1 MATNYLQAERMA
13 RAPRLPARE
22 RRRRIIE
29 AARSVFATAGY
40 ANVGTADLAKA
51 AGVSEP
57 AIYRYFASKRD
68 LFIASFGSAGERLV
82 ELWQRMAADVED
94 PLEILRSIALGYY
107 DHARSR
113 SDFMRLQFRALAESD
128 DPEIQEALRN
138 NFRALIR
145 FLTEALEEGKRRGLL
160 SQDVD
165 SATVAWQFL
174 SLGLALDMMYLL
186 GLGADLDRQQ
196 VERWSE
202 LFVRSLRPGREVD
215 LEEALQVVR
224 RALPLWQPLGRDMPG
239 ITESYTGVGSEAE
252 RGG

>member
-1 MATNYLQAERMA
+1 MA

-57 AIYRYFASKRD
+57 ALYRYFSSKRD
-68 LFIASFGSAGERLV
+68 LFVACLGSAGERLV
-82 ELWQRMAADVED
+82 ELWQRTAAEVDD
-94 PLEILRSIALGYY
+94 PLEILRSVALGYY

-128 DPEIQEALRN
+128 DPDVQEALRG
-138 NFRALIR
+138 NFRFLIR
-145 FLTEALEEGKRRGLL
+145 FLTDALEEGKRRGLV
-160 SQDVD
+160 SEDVD

-174 SLGLALDMMYLL
+174 SLGLSLDVMYLL
-186 GLGADLDRQQ
+186 GFGRGVDRQR
-196 VERWSE
+196 VERWSD
-202 LFVRSLRPGREVD
+202 FFARSLRPAPGVD
-215 LEEALQVVR
+215 LEKALQVVGR
-224 RALPLWQPLGRDMPG
+224 GLPLWQPLGRDMPPV
-239 ITESYTGVGSEAE
+239 IESYAGAGSEGE
-252 RGG
+252 RGR

>member
-1 MATNYLQAERMA
+1 MT

-57 AIYRYFASKRD
+57 ALYRYFSSKRD
-68 LFIASFGSAGERLV
+68 LFIACLGSAGERLV
-82 ELWQRMAADVED
+82 ELWQRTAAEVDD
-94 PLEILRSIALGYY
+94 PLEILRSVALGYY

-128 DPEIQEALRN
+128 NPEVQEALRG
-138 NFRALIR
+138 NFRFLIR
-145 FLTEALEEGKRRGLL
+145 FLTDALEEGKRRGVV
-160 SQDVD
+160 SEDVD

-174 SLGLALDMMYLL
+174 SLGLSLDIMYLL
-186 GLGADLDRQQ
+186 GFGRGVDRQR
-196 VERWSE
+196 VERWSDF
-202 LFVRSLRPGREVD
+202 FVRSLRPVPDVD
-215 LEEALQVVR
+215 LEKALQVVGR
-224 RALPLWQPLGRDMPG
+224 GLPLWQPLGRDMPPV
-239 ITESYTGVGSEAE
+239 IESYAGAGSEGD
-252 RGG
+252 RGR

>member
-1 MATNYLQAERMA
+1 MT

-57 AIYRYFASKRD
+57 ALYRYFNSKRD
-68 LFIASFGSAGERLV
+68 LFIACLGSAGERLV
-82 ELWQRMAADVED
+82 EIWQRTAAEVDD
-94 PLEILRSIALGYY
+94 PLEILRSVALGYY

-128 DPEIQEALRN
+128 NPEVQEALRS
-138 NFRALIR
+138 NFRFLIR
-145 FLTEALEEGKRRGLL
+145 FLTDALEEGKRRGLV
-160 SQDVD
+160 SEDVD

-174 SLGLALDMMYLL
+174 SLGLSLDIMYLL
-186 GLGADLDRQQ
+186 GFGRGVDRQR
-196 VERWSE
+196 VERWSDF
-202 LFVRSLRPGREVD
+202 FVRSLRPAPDVD
-215 LEEALQVVR
+215 LEKALQVVGR
-224 RALPLWQPLGRDMPG
+224 GLPLWQPLGRDMPPV
-239 ITESYTGVGSEAE
+239 IESYAGAGSEGE
-252 RGG
+252 RGR

>member
-1 MATNYLQAERMA
+1 MA

-57 AIYRYFASKRD
+57 ALYRYFNSKRD
-68 LFIASFGSAGERLV
+68 LFVASLGSAGERLV
-82 ELWQRMAADVED
+82 ELWQRMAAEVDD

-107 DHARSR
+107 DHTRSR

-128 DPEIQEALRN
+128 DPEVQEALRG
-138 NFRALIR
+138 NFRFLIR
-145 FLTEALEEGKRRGLL
+145 FITEALEEGKRRGLV

-174 SLGLALDMMYLL
+174 SLGLSLDVMYLL
-186 GLGADLDRQQ
+186 GFGRGIDRQR
-196 VERWSE
+196 VERWSDF
-202 LFVRSLRPGREVD
+202 FVRSLRPVADVD
-215 LEEALQVVR
+215 LEKALQVVGR
-224 RALPLWQPLGRDMPG
+224 GLPLWQPLGRDMPPV
-239 ITESYTGVGSEAE
+239 IESYAGA
-252 RGG
+252 GGEGDKGR

>member
-1 MATNYLQAERMA
+1 MA

-57 AIYRYFASKRD
+57 ALYRYFSSKRD
-68 LFIASFGSAGERLV
+68 LFVACLSSAGDRLV
-82 ELWQRMAADVED
+82 ELWQRMAAEVDD

-128 DPEIQEALRN
+128 NPEVQEALRG
-138 NFRALIR
+138 NFRFLIR
-145 FLTEALEEGKRRGLL
+145 FITEALEEGKRRGLV
-160 SQDVD
+160 SEDVD

-174 SLGLALDMMYLL
+174 SVGLSLDVMYLL
-186 GLGADLDRQQ
+186 GFGRGVDRQR
-196 VERWSE
+196 VERWSDF
-202 LFVRSLRPGREVD
+202 FVRSLRPAPEVD
-215 LEEALQVVR
+215 VEKALQVVGR
-224 RALPLWQPLGRDMPG
+224 GLPLWQPLGRDMPPV
-239 ITESYTGVGSEAE
+239 IESYAGAGSEGE
-252 RGG
+252 RGR

>member
-1 MATNYLQAERMA
+1 MA

-51 AGVSEP
+51 AGISEP
-57 AIYRYFASKRD
+57 ALYRYFSSKRD
-68 LFIASFGSAGERLV
+68 LFVASLGSAGERLV
-82 ELWQRMAADVED
+82 ELWQRMAAEVDD

-128 DPEIQEALRN
+128 DPEVREALRG
-138 NFRALIR
+138 NFRFLIR
-145 FLTEALEEGKRRGLL
+145 FITDALEEGKRRGLV

-174 SLGLALDMMYLL
+174 SLGLSLDVMYLL
-186 GLGADLDRQQ
+186 GFGRGVDRQR
-196 VERWSE
+196 VERWSD
-202 LFVRSLRPGREVD
+202 FFARSLRPEPKVD
-215 LEEALQVVR
+215 LEKALQMVR
-224 RALPLWQPLGRDMPG
+224 RALPLWQPLGRDMPVIEYSG
-239 ITESYTGVGSEAE
+239 AGPEGDKG
-252 RGG
+252 R

>member
-1 MATNYLQAERMA
+1 MT

-57 AIYRYFASKRD
+57 ALYRYFSSKRD
-68 LFIASFGSAGERLV
+68 LFIACLGSAGERLV
-82 ELWQRMAADVED
+82 ELWQRTAAEVDD
-94 PLEILRSIALGYY
+94 PLEILRSVALGYY

-128 DPEIQEALRN
+128 NPEVQEALRG
-138 NFRALIR
+138 NFRFLIR
-145 FLTEALEEGKRRGLL
+145 FLTDALEEGKRRGLV
-160 SQDVD
+160 SQDID

-174 SLGLALDMMYLL
+174 SLGLSLDIMYLL
-186 GLGADLDRQQ
+186 GFGRGVDRQR
-196 VERWSE
+196 VERWSDF
-202 LFVRSLRPGREVD
+202 FVRSLRPAPDVD
-215 LEEALQVVR
+215 LEKALQVVGHG
-224 RALPLWQPLGRDMPG
+224 LPLWQPLGRDMPPV
-239 ITESYTGVGSEAE
+239 IESFAGAGSEGE
-252 RGG
+252 RGR